1 MEIFPSVQG
10 SKLELFQTKEK
21 GRSSL
26 LKKYINSTETKWIRE
41 TVDLPGSLPYRI
53 IFRGTVFGHWNDHI
67 GLDDIDILPES
78 CSG

>member
-1 MEIFPSVQG
+1 MESSIGEPV

-21 GRSSL
+21 GKSSL
-26 LKKYINSTETKWIRE
+26 LKEYIKSTEARWIRE
-41 TVDLPGSLPYRI
+41 TLDLPGSLPYRI
-53 IFRGTVFGHWNDHI
+53 IFRGTVFGHWKNHI